1 MIDLF
6 YRHITTKVFLSTS
19 SLIALINY
27 SFTLRLF
34 VNQLH
39 FQKTYLEVKILRLL
53 LLLIPFFLG
62 AQNSTTPYVIK
73 GQLLEHETNYPLE
86 YATVSVTKVDS
97 KEIIDGT
104 ISDQNGFFKIELP
117 QGIYDL
123 TFEYLSFKTLKK
135 ENVNLT
141 HDLNLGTIKLSM
153 DFEALENVE
162 IIAENTT
169 VEIKLDKKIYNVGK
183 DLTLRG
189 GSVSDVLDNVPSISV
204 DIEGNVALRGNQ
216 SVRILINGKPSGL
229 VGLNSTEA
237 LRQLPAEAIE
247 KVEVI
252 TSPSARY
259 DAEGTAGIL
268 NIILRRSK
276 LLGLNGSMIVNTGY
290 PERLG
295 GSANLNYRTGDLN
308 WFTNAGYNTQ
318 SSPGDA
324 STETEYFNT
333 TYDNNGVLIEDLPNT
348 YRNEYRD
355 FERRRI
361 GYNINSG
368 VEWYMSPTA
377 SLTASVISR
386 SSNNENNTTNKAFRL
401 DDSGTILSQS
411 IRKAPETEVD
421 NNTQFSL
428 NFDKQ
433 FHGNSEHRL
442 TFDFQTE
449 ESSEDEQAII
459 YNDGIVSERVKTIEQ
474 QKRTQIQSDFTLPL
488 ENKGAFE
495 LGYNGRFIRNNTDY
509 SLEFFE
515 DNNFV
520 LDTNV
525 SNTLEYK
532 EYVNALY
539 AQYGAQ
545 LNSKLT
551 FLLGLRMEA
560 TAIEIY
566 QYNTN
571 DRQNKDY
578 IGLFPTINLGYKISE
593 DQSIT
598 LGYNRRISRPRS
610 RFLNPF
616 PSRTSATNLFQ
627 GNPDID
633 PSYSQGIDLGYLNK
647 MDKLTLNSSIYFN
660 SATDVFTFVS
670 EDTGDEVIIDGE
682 TVPIIRRGP
691 INLAEQDRFGFE
703 MTTNYSPTKQWN
715 LNLNFNLFQA
725 IIRGN
730 YKGLS
735 YDSENLSW
743 FIRLNNKLTLPWN
756 IQWQTRLFYSGPTQ
770 DAINKRRGVFSS
782 SMGFSKDLFGEK
794 ASIAINVNDLFNSQ
808 RRYLESTT
816 PTFFTDAFY
825 RRRFRSIRASF
836 TYRFNQKKQK
846 TPNKNIFGSED
857 EGF

>member
-1 MIDLF
+1 MLKTLKIVLLF
-6 YRHITTKVFLSTS
+6 GAFL
-19 SLIALINY
+19 
-27 SFTLRLF
+27 
-34 VNQLH
+34 V
-39 FQKTYLEVKILRLL
+39 
-53 LLLIPFFLG
+53 G
-62 AQNSTTPYVIK
+62 AQDVKPTFIIR
-73 GQLLEHETNYPLE
+73 GQLIENETQYPLE
-86 YATVSVTKVDS
+86 YATVLATQVGTQD
-97 KEIIDGT
+97 IIDGG
-104 ISDQNGFFKIELP
+104 ISDQNGSFKIELS
-117 QGIYDL
+117 QGTYDL

-135 ENVNLT
+135 NNLILDKDI
-141 HDLNLGTIKLSM
+141 DLGIIKLSM
-153 DFEALENVE
+153 DVEDLDNVD
-162 IIAENTT
+162 IVAEKTT

-189 GSVSDVLDNVPSISV
+189 GSVSDVLDNVPSVSV

-268 NIILRRSK
+268 NIILKRSK
-276 LLGLNGSMIVNTGY
+276 LLGLNGAIIANIGY

-295 GSANLNYRTGDLN
+295 GSANLNYRTGDFN

-318 SSPGDA
+318 RSPGNA

-333 TYDNNGVLIEDLPNT
+333 TFDQNGILIEDLPNSF
-348 YRNEYRD
+348 RNEYRD
-355 FERRRI
+355 FERRRK
-361 GYNINSG
+361 GHNINAG
-368 VEWYMSPTA
+368 VEWYMTPTA
-377 SLTASVISR
+377 SLTASVVNR
-386 SSNNENNTTNKAFRL
+386 SSDNENNTTNTAFRL
-401 DDSGTILSQS
+401 DDIGNILSQS
-411 IRKAPETEVD
+411 IREAPETEQD
-421 NNTQFSL
+421 NNTQISL

-433 FHGNSEHRL
+433 FHGNAEHRL

-459 YNDGIVSERVKTIEQ
+459 YNDGIVSERVKTLEQ

-560 TAIEIY
+560 TAVEIY

-578 IGLFPTINLGYKISE
+578 LGLFPTINLGYKISE

-633 PSYSQGIDLGYLNK
+633 PSYSHGIDLGYLNK

-660 SATDVFTFVS
+660 RATDVFTFVS
-670 EDTGDEVIIDGE
+670 EDTGDEVTIDGE

-703 MTTNYSPTKQWN
+703 ITTTYSPTKQWN

-782 SMGFSKDLFGEK
+782 SMGFSKDLFEEK
-794 ASIAINVNDLFNSQ
+794 ASIAININDLLNTQ

-816 PTFFTDAFY
+816 PTFFTDAYY
-825 RRRFRSIRASF
+825 RRSVRSITASF

-846 TPNKNIFGSED
+846 NSNRSAFESED

>member
-1 MIDLF
+1 
-6 YRHITTKVFLSTS
+6 
-19 SLIALINY
+19 
-27 SFTLRLF
+27 
-34 VNQLH
+34 
-39 FQKTYLEVKILRLL
+39 VKILRLL
-53 LLLIPFFLG
+53 FLLNTFFLG
-62 AQNSTTPYVIK
+62 AQNSTTPYVIN
-73 GQLLEHETNYPLE
+73 GQLLENETNYPLE
-86 YATVSVTKVDS
+86 YATVLVTRS
-97 KEIIDGT
+97 GTQNIIDGT
-104 ISDQNGFFKIELP
+104 ITDQNGVFKIELP
-117 QGIYDL
+117 QGVYDI

-135 ENVNLT
+135 QNINL
-141 HDLNLGTIKLSM
+141 DNDINLGAIKLFM
-153 DFEALENVE
+153 DFEALENIE
-162 IIAENTT
+162 IIAEKTT

-189 GSVSDVLDNVPSISV
+189 GSVSDVLDNVPSVSV

-229 VGLNSTEA
+229 VGLNSTDA

-276 LLGLNGSMIVNTGY
+276 LLGLNGAIIANMGY

-295 GSANLNYRTGDLN
+295 GSANLNYRTGDFN

-318 SSPGDA
+318 RSLGNA

-333 TYDNNGVLIEDLPNT
+333 TFEDNGVLIEDLPNSF
-348 YRNEYRD
+348 RNEYRD
-355 FERRRI
+355 FERRRR
-361 GYNINSG
+361 GHNINAG
-368 VEWYMSPTA
+368 VEWYMTPTA
-377 SLTASVISR
+377 SLTASIVNR
-386 SSNNENNTTNKAFRL
+386 SSNNKNNTTNNAFRL
-401 DDSGTILSQS
+401 DSSGTIINQS
-411 IRKAPETEVD
+411 VRKAPESEQD

-459 YNDGIVSERVKTIEQ
+459 YNNGIVSERVKTIEQ

-488 ENKGAFE
+488 QNEGAFE

-509 SLEFFE
+509 SLEFFD
-515 DNNFV
+515 DNTFV

-532 EYVNALY
+532 EDVNALY

-545 LNSKLT
+545 LRSKLT
-551 FLLGLRMEA
+551 FLLGLRMES

-578 IGLFPTINLGYKISE
+578 LGLFPTINIGYKISE
-593 DQSIT
+593 VQSIT

-633 PSYSQGIDLGYLNK
+633 PSYSHGIDLGYLNK

-660 SATDVFTFVS
+660 RATDVFTFVS
-670 EDTGDEVIIDGE
+670 EDTGDEVTIDGE
-682 TVPIIRRGP
+682 TVLVIRRGP

-703 MTTNYSPTKQWN
+703 MTTTYSSSKQWN
-715 LNLNFNLFQA
+715 LNLNFNLFQNN
-725 IIRGN
+725 IRGN

-756 IQWQTRLFYSGPTQ
+756 IQWQTRLFYRGPTQ

-782 SMGFSKDLFGEK
+782 SMGLSKDIFDEK
-794 ASIAINVNDLFNSQ
+794 LSIAININDLLNSQ

-816 PTFFTDAFY
+816 PTFFTDAYY
-825 RRRFRSIRASF
+825 RRRVRSITGSF
-836 TYRFNQKKQK
+836 TYRFNQKKQEK
-846 TPNKNIFGSED
+846 SNRNSFQSEN

>member
-1 MIDLF
+1 M
-6 YRHITTKVFLSTS
+6 
-19 SLIALINY
+19 
-27 SFTLRLF
+27 
-34 VNQLH
+34 
-39 FQKTYLEVKILRLL
+39 KILRLL
-53 LLLIPFFLG
+53 FLLNTFFLG
-62 AQNSTTPYVIK
+62 AQNSTTPYVIN
-73 GQLLEHETNYPLE
+73 GQLLENETNYPLE
-86 YATVSVTKVDS
+86 YATVLVTRS
-97 KEIIDGT
+97 GTQNIIDGT
-104 ISDQNGFFKIELP
+104 ITDQNGVFKIELP
-117 QGIYDL
+117 QGVYDI

-135 ENVNLT
+135 QNINL
-141 HDLNLGTIKLSM
+141 DNDINLGAIKLFM
-153 DFEALENVE
+153 DFEALENIE
-162 IIAENTT
+162 IIAEKTT

-189 GSVSDVLDNVPSISV
+189 GSVSDVLDNVPSVSV

-229 VGLNSTEA
+229 VGLNSTDA

-276 LLGLNGSMIVNTGY
+276 LLGLNGAIIANMGY

-295 GSANLNYRTGDLN
+295 GSANLNYRTGDFN

-318 SSPGDA
+318 RSLGNA

-333 TYDNNGVLIEDLPNT
+333 TFEDNGVLIEDLPNSF
-348 YRNEYRD
+348 RNEYRD
-355 FERRRI
+355 FERRRR
-361 GYNINSG
+361 GHNINAG
-368 VEWYMSPTA
+368 VEWYMTPTA
-377 SLTASVISR
+377 SLTASIVNR
-386 SSNNENNTTNKAFRL
+386 SSNNKNNTTNNAFRL
-401 DDSGTILSQS
+401 DSSGTIINQS
-411 IRKAPETEVD
+411 VRKAPESEQD

-459 YNDGIVSERVKTIEQ
+459 YNNGIVSERVKTIEQ

-488 ENKGAFE
+488 QNEGAFE

-509 SLEFFE
+509 SLEFFD
-515 DNNFV
+515 DNTFV

-532 EYVNALY
+532 EDVNALY

-545 LNSKLT
+545 LRSKLT
-551 FLLGLRMEA
+551 FLLGLRMES

-578 IGLFPTINLGYKISE
+578 LGLFPTINIGYKISE
-593 DQSIT
+593 VQSIT

-633 PSYSQGIDLGYLNK
+633 PSYSHGIDLGYLNK

-660 SATDVFTFVS
+660 RATDVFTFVS
-670 EDTGDEVIIDGE
+670 EDTGDEVTIDGE
-682 TVPIIRRGP
+682 TVLVIRRGP

-703 MTTNYSPTKQWN
+703 MTTTYSSSKQWN
-715 LNLNFNLFQA
+715 LNLNFNLFQNN
-725 IIRGN
+725 IRGN

-756 IQWQTRLFYSGPTQ
+756 IQWQTRLFYRGPTQ

-782 SMGFSKDLFGEK
+782 SMGLSKDIFDEK
-794 ASIAINVNDLFNSQ
+794 LSIAININDLLNSQ

-816 PTFFTDAFY
+816 PTFFTDAYY
-825 RRRFRSIRASF
+825 RRRVRSITGSF
-836 TYRFNQKKQK
+836 TYRFNQKKQEK
-846 TPNKNIFGSED
+846 SNRNSFQSEN

>member
-1 MIDLF
+1 M
-6 YRHITTKVFLSTS
+6 
-19 SLIALINY
+19 
-27 SFTLRLF
+27 
-34 VNQLH
+34 
-39 FQKTYLEVKILRLL
+39 QKSYLEVKILRILVLL
-53 LLLIPFFLG
+53 NTLFLG
-62 AQNSTTPYVIK
+62 AQNSTAPYVIK
-73 GQLLEHETNYPLE
+73 GQLLENESNYPLE

-97 KEIIDGT
+97 KDIVDGT
-104 ISDQNGFFKIELP
+104 ITDQNGVFKIELP
-117 QGIYDL
+117 KGVYDL

-135 ENVNLT
+135 QNIS
-141 HDLNLGTIKLSM
+141 LNNDINFGAIKLFM
-153 DFEALENVE
+153 DFEALENIE
-162 IIAENTT
+162 IIAEKTT

-189 GSVSDVLDNVPSISV
+189 GSVSDVLDNVPSVSV

-276 LLGLNGSMIVNTGY
+276 LLGLNGAIIANIGY

-295 GSANLNYRTGDLN
+295 GSANLNYRTGDFN

-318 SSPGDA
+318 RSPGNA

-333 TYDNNGVLIEDLPNT
+333 TFDQNGILIEDLPNT
-348 YRNEYRD
+348 FRNEYRD
-355 FERRRI
+355 FERRRK
-361 GYNINSG
+361 GHNINAG
-368 VEWYMSPTA
+368 VEWYMTPTA
-377 SLTASVISR
+377 SLTTSVVNR
-386 SSNNENNTTNKAFRL
+386 SSANKNNTTNTAFRL
-401 DDSGTILSQS
+401 DDIGNILSQS
-411 IRKAPETEVD
+411 VREAPETEQN

-488 ENKGAFE
+488 ENEGAFE
-495 LGYNGRFIRNNTDY
+495 LGYNGRFIRNHTDY

-515 DNNFV
+515 GNTFV

-539 AQYGAQ
+539 AQYGAK
-545 LNSKLT
+545 LSSKLT

-566 QYNTN
+566 QYNSN

-578 IGLFPTINLGYKISE
+578 LGLFPTINIGYKISE

-633 PSYSQGIDLGYLNK
+633 PSYSHGVDLGYLNK

-660 SATDVFTFVS
+660 RASDVFTYVS
-670 EDTGDEVIIDGE
+670 EDTGDEVTIDGE
-682 TVPIIRRGP
+682 TVPVIRRGP

-703 MTTNYSPTKQWN
+703 MTTTYSPSKKWN
-715 LNLNFNLFQA
+715 LNLNFNLFQN

-782 SMGFSKDLFGEK
+782 SMGFSKDIFDEK
-794 ASIAINVNDLFNSQ
+794 VSVAININDLLNSQ

-816 PTFFTDAFY
+816 STFFTDAYY
-825 RRRFRSIRASF
+825 RRRVRSITGSF

-846 TPNKNIFGSED
+846 KPNRNFFGSED

>member
-1 MIDLF
+1 M
-6 YRHITTKVFLSTS
+6 
-19 SLIALINY
+19 
-27 SFTLRLF
+27 
-34 VNQLH
+34 
-39 FQKTYLEVKILRLL
+39 KILRLL
-53 LLLIPFFLG
+53 VLLNTFFLG
-62 AQNSTTPYVIK
+62 AQNSTTPYVIN
-73 GQLLEHETNYPLE
+73 GQLLENETNYPLE
-86 YATVSVTKVDS
+86 YATVLVTQS
-97 KEIIDGT
+97 GTQNIIDGT
-104 ISDQNGFFKIELP
+104 ITDQNGVFKIELP
-117 QGIYDL
+117 QGVYDI
-123 TFEYLSFKTLKK
+123 TFEYLSFKPLIKQ
-135 ENVNLT
+135 NINL
-141 HDLNLGTIKLSM
+141 DNDINLGAIKLFM
-153 DFEALENVE
+153 DFEALENIE
-162 IIAENTT
+162 IIAEKTT

-189 GSVSDVLDNVPSISV
+189 GSVSDVLDNVPSVSV

-229 VGLNSTEA
+229 VGLNSTDA

-276 LLGLNGSMIVNTGY
+276 LLGLNGAIIANMGY

-295 GSANLNYRTGDLN
+295 GSANLNYRTGDFN

-318 SSPGDA
+318 RSLGNA
-324 STETEYFNT
+324 STETEYFNNT
-333 TYDNNGVLIEDLPNT
+333 FEDNGILIEDLPNSF
-348 YRNEYRD
+348 RNEYRD
-355 FERRRI
+355 FERRRR
-361 GYNINSG
+361 GHNINAG
-368 VEWYMSPTA
+368 VEWYMTPTA
-377 SLTASVISR
+377 SITASIFNR
-386 SSNNENNTTNKAFRL
+386 SSNNKNNTTNNAFRL
-401 DDSGTILSQS
+401 DSSGTIINQS
-411 IRKAPETEVD
+411 VRKAPETEQD

-459 YNDGIVSERVKTIEQ
+459 YNDGIVSERVITIEQ
-474 QKRTQIQSDFTLPL
+474 QKRTQIQSDFILPL
-488 ENKGAFE
+488 ENEGAFE

-539 AQYGAQ
+539 TQYGAQ

-578 IGLFPTINLGYKISE
+578 LGLFPTINLGYKISE

-633 PSYSQGIDLGYLNK
+633 PSYSHGVDLGYLNK

-660 SATDVFTFVS
+660 RASDVFTYIS
-670 EDTGDEVIIDGE
+670 EDTGDEVTIDGE
-682 TVPIIRRGP
+682 TVPVIRRGP

-703 MTTNYSPTKQWN
+703 MTTTYSSSKKWN
-715 LNLNFNLFQA
+715 LNLNFNLFQNV
-725 IIRGN
+725 IRGN

-743 FIRLNNKLTLPWN
+743 FIRLNNKLTLPLK
-756 IQWQTRLFYSGPTQ
+756 IQWQTRLFYRGPTI
-770 DAINKRRGVFSS
+770 DAINKSRGVFSS

-816 PTFFTDAFY
+816 PTFFTDSYY
-825 RRRFRSIRASF
+825 RRRVRSIIASF

-846 TPNKNIFGSED
+846 PPNKNIFGSED

>member
-1 MIDLF
+1 M
-6 YRHITTKVFLSTS
+6 
-19 SLIALINY
+19 
-27 SFTLRLF
+27 
-34 VNQLH
+34 
-39 FQKTYLEVKILRLL
+39 KILRILVLL
-53 LLLIPFFLG
+53 STFFLD
-62 AQNSTTPYVIK
+62 AQNSTPYVIK
-73 GQLLEHETNYPLE
+73 GQLLENETNYPLE
-86 YATVSVTKVDS
+86 YATVLATHVDS
-97 KEIIDGT
+97 KDIIDGT
-104 ISDQNGFFKIELP
+104 ISDQNGFFKMELP

-123 TFEYLSFKTLKK
+123 TFEYLSFKTLTKQ
-135 ENVNLT
+135 NVNL
-141 HDLNLGTIKLSM
+141 DRDINFETIKLSM
-153 DFEALENVE
+153 DIEALENVE
-162 IIAENTT
+162 LIAEKTT

-189 GSVSDVLDNVPSISV
+189 GSVSDVLDNVPSVSV

-229 VGLNSTEA
+229 AGLNSTEA
-237 LRQLPAEAIE
+237 LRQLPSEAIE

-276 LLGLNGSMIVNTGY
+276 LLGLNGSIIANTGY

-295 GSANLNYRTGDLN
+295 GSANINYRTGDFN
-308 WFTNAGYNTQ
+308 WFTNTGYNTQ
-318 SSPGDA
+318 SSPGNA
-324 STETEYFNT
+324 STQTEYFNT
-333 TYDNNGVLIEDLPNT
+333 TFDENGTLIEDLPNT
-348 YRNEYRD
+348 FRNEYRD
-355 FERRRI
+355 FERRRR

-368 VEWYMSPTA
+368 VEWYMTPTA
-377 SLTASVISR
+377 SLTASVVNR
-386 SSNNENNTTNKAFRL
+386 SSNNENNTINNAFRL
-401 DDSGTILSQS
+401 NDTGTILSQS
-411 IRKAPETEVD
+411 IRKVPETEQD

-442 TFDFQTE
+442 TIDFQKE
-449 ESSEDEQAII
+449 ESTEDEQAII
-459 YNDGIVSERVKTIEQ
+459 YNDNIVSERVRTVEH

-488 ENKGAFE
+488 QKEGIFE
-495 LGYNGRFIRNNTDY
+495 LGYNGRFITNNTEY

-520 LDTNV
+520 LDDNV

-539 AQYGAQ
+539 AQYGDQ

-551 FLLGLRMEA
+551 FLFGLRMES
-560 TAIEIY
+560 TAIEII

-571 DRQNKDY
+571 DRQHKDY

-593 DQSIT
+593 EQSIT

-633 PSYSQGIDLGYLNK
+633 PSYSHGIDLGYLSK
-647 MDKLTLNSSIYFN
+647 IDKLTLNSSIYFN
-660 SATDVFTFVS
+660 RASNVFTFVS
-670 EDTGDEVIIDGE
+670 EDTGDEVTIDGE
-682 TVPIIRRGP
+682 TVPVIRRGP

-703 MTTNYSPTKQWN
+703 ITSTYNPSKQWN
-715 LNLNFNLFQA
+715 LNLNFNLFQNV
-725 IIRGN
+725 IRGN

-743 FIRLNNKLTLPWN
+743 FIRLNNKLTLPWS

-770 DAINKRRGVFSS
+770 DAINKRKGVFSS
-782 SMGFSKDLFGEK
+782 SMGLSKDLFDEK
-794 ASIAINVNDLFNSQ
+794 ASVAINVNDLLNSQ
-808 RRYLESTT
+808 RRNLESTT
-816 PTFFTDAFY
+816 PTFFTDAYY
-825 RRRFRSIRASF
+825 RRSVRSITVSF

-846 TPNKNIFGSED
+846 KSNRSSFQSED